1 MEQWNRP
8 NRPLLLRYNS
18 CKPTDQL
25 GNIVGSTYDTTANS
39 YNLVRKLTMLTAP
52 PKDCGDIKG
61 LSGVYTI
68 NPNRDSCGFSVY
80 CDMTTD
86 GGGWTVFQ
94 NRINGNV
101 DFYRNWEEFELG
113 FGDIE
118 TEFWLGNAKLHQ
130 LTSSNAYTL
139 RVVLEDFDNETR
151 YAEYQSF
158 AIGNAPSKYALTVSG
173 YSGDAGKY
181 AISNSGYS
189 GDAGKYAISV
199 SGNSGDD
206 GKYAISISGYS
217 GDTGNIAI
225 SVRGLSG
232 DALNM
237 QYLSEVIVATGDA
250 GKHGIYVS
258 GYSGDAGKYV
268 TSVSGYSNDASKYA
282 ITCNSYSGDAGEY
295 AITVSGYSGD
305 ACKYAIYVSCDSSDA
320 GDSLSYSNGMK
331 FTTSDQKNNPYT
343 WYGNCAEYFH
353 GAWWH
358 KTCHHSNL
366 NGGYLAGDHASF
378 ADGMNW
384 YTWRG
389 LRYSYKSTRMMIR
402 RQ

>member
-1 MEQWNRP
+1 
-8 NRPLLLRYNS
+8 
-18 CKPTDQL
+18 
-25 GNIVGSTYDTTANS
+25 
-39 YNLVRKLTMLTAP
+39 
-52 PKDCGDIKG
+52 
-61 LSGVYTI
+61 
-68 NPNRDSCGFSVY
+68 
-80 CDMTTD
+80 MTTD

-101 DFYRNWEEFELG
+101 DFYRNWDEFELG

-130 LTSSNAYTL
+130 LTSSITYTL

-158 AIGNAPSKYALTVSG
+158 AIGNAPSKYTLTVSG

-217 GDTGNIAI
+217 GDTG
-225 SVRGLSG
+225 
-232 DALNM
+232 
-237 QYLSEVIVATGDA
+237 
-250 GKHGIYVS
+250 
-258 GYSGDAGKYV
+258 
-268 TSVSGYSNDASKYA
+268 
-282 ITCNSYSGDAGEY
+282 
-295 AITVSGYSGD
+295 
-305 ACKYAIYVSCDSSDA
+305 
-320 GDSLSYSNGMK
+320 DSLSYSNGMK
-331 FTTSDQKNNPYT
+331 FTTSDQKNNPHT

>member
-1 MEQWNRP
+1 MKIKDTLHVRLFTGVSEVQCSYSCFANEGCCASGYNKVLMECRMD
-8 NRPLLLRYNS
+8 L
-18 CKPTDQL
+18 
-25 GNIVGSTYDTTANS
+25 S
-39 YNLVRKLTMLTAP
+39 YNCCPPNETNLHWNTLYRDNFPP

-68 NPNRDSCGFSVY
+68 NPDRDRCGFSVY

-101 DFYRNWEEFELG
+101 DFYRIWEEFELG

-118 TEFWLGNAKLHQ
+118 TEFWLGNAKVHQ

-158 AIGNAPSKYALTVSG
+158 VIGSAPSKYAITVSG

-181 AISNSGYS
+181 AISISDYS
-189 GDAGKYAISV
+189 G
-199 SGNSGDD
+199 
-206 GKYAISISGYS
+206 
-217 GDTGNIAI
+217 
-225 SVRGLSG
+225 
-232 DALNM
+232 
-237 QYLSEVIVATGDA
+237 
-250 GKHGIYVS
+250 
-258 GYSGDAGKYV
+258 
-268 TSVSGYSNDASKYA
+268 
-282 ITCNSYSGDAGEY
+282 
-295 AITVSGYSGD
+295 
-305 ACKYAIYVSCDSSDA
+305 DA

-343 WYGNCAEYFH
+343 GYGNCAAYFH

-389 LRYSYKSTRMMIR
+389 LQYSYKSIRMMIR